1 MSIGCPKSKW
11 MGKWGRCILWTLD
24 KAIDVATCTMW
35 NINNVLKMR
44 VLLFVR
50 SWTQPPFDFSF
61 ESGRQ
66 TFSPFIPC
74 QYLFGFS
81 NNGEKER
88 FFGLMFHFLLT
99 CLICSTV
106 RSSPFLSNCSLT
118 RDSKLRMILPTG
130 CFNFLSTKVL
140 ESGYNRDIWM
150 VSSRGPIN
158 KRHKGQ
164 IKT

>member
-1 MSIGCPKSKW
+1 MDVE
-11 MGKWGRCILWTLD
+11 GRCILWTLD

-35 NINNVLKMR
+35 NINNILKMR
-44 VLLFVR
+44 VLLFVW
-50 SWTQPPFDFSF
+50 SWTQPPPDFSC

-74 QYLFGFS
+74 QYLFRFS